1 MEVKRNSG
9 DLIGQQVHVQ
19 KILWNL
25 ISELKEIEEDD
36 TKKDTI
42 AEIKLKIT
50 AYTEEYNLL
59 EVQLKKVYE
68 KYFANDC
75 QVVRTYNW
83 KNTD

>member
-1 MEVKRNSG
+1 MLKQNSG

-25 ISELKEIEEDD
+25 ISELKEIEKDD
-36 TKKDTI
+36 TKKDAI

-50 AYTEEYNLL
+50 TYIEEYNLL

-68 KYFANDC
+68 KYFANDYK
-75 QVVRTYNW
+75 VVRTYNW